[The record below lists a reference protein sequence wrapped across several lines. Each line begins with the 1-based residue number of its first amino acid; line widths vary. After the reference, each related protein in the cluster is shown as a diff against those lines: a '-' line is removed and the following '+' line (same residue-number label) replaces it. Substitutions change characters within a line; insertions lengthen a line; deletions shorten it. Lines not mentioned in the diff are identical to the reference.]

1 MPHTTLKCDGHICFQ
16 PLRGL
21 VKVDG
26 YLRSVAAER
35 MANRDDM
42 AIRKAI
48 GDPGS
53 CYSVGDTLEDTRKVL
68 PERIATVW
76 QVVDQQV
83 REVPA
88 VV

>member
-1 MPHTTLKCDGHICFQ
+1 
-16 PLRGL
+16 
-21 VKVDG
+21 
-26 YLRSVAAER
+26 

-48 GDPGS
+48 GDPGG
-53 CYSVGDTLEDTRKVL
+53 CYSVGHTLEDTRKVL
-68 PERIATVW
+68 PECIASVW

-83 REVPA
+83 CEVPT